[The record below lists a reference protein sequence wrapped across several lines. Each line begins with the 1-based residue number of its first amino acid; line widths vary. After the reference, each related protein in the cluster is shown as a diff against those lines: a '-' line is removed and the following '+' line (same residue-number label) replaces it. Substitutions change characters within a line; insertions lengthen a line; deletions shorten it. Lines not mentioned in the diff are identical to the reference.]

1 MYNCE
6 ITNNYCFLANSLMN
20 GLYLSTK
27 GELEKHKNNVKVY
40 LANPAGI
47 GEHSDISDTLL
58 QELDKIANAEDR
70 LSVIKKHF
78 YDYDNNNLKLILNK
92 CEKK

>member
-6 ITNNYCFLANSLMN
+6 ITNNYCFLANNLMN
-20 GLYLSTK
+20 GLYLSTR

-47 GEHSDISDTLL
+47 GEHSDISEAISS
-58 QELDKIANAEDR
+58 QLDKIANAEDR
-70 LSVIKKHF
+70 LQVIKKHF
-78 YDYDNNNLKLILNK
+78 YDYEYDNLKLLSN
-92 CEKK
+92 EKK

>member
-6 ITNNYCFLANSLMN
+6 LTSNYCFLANSLMN

-40 LANPAGI
+40 LTSPVGI
-47 GEHSDISDTLL
+47 GEHPDISDAISS
-58 QELDKIANAEDR
+58 ELDKIANAEDR
-70 LSVIKKHF
+70 LKVIKRHF
-78 YDYDNNNLKLILNK
+78 NDFEYDDIKLLSR
-92 CEKK
+92 EKK